1 MTWHLRPTSND
12 MSSMLVP
19 LLGFSDTVF
28 FKGVQESRG
37 GLEESVPGA
46 EGVDGF
52 LSLGTL
58 VTKMSTWRAEPGTR
72 AIHLLTIEAH
82 HEI

>member
-1 MTWHLRPTSND
+1 MTWHLRPTSNN

-37 GLEESVPGA
+37 GLEESGPVVE
-46 EGVDGF
+46 EGVDGC

-58 VTKMSTWRAEPGTR
+58 VTKIST
-72 AIHLLTIEAH
+72 
-82 HEI
+82 

>member
-1 MTWHLRPTSND
+1 
-12 MSSMLVP
+12 MLVP

-37 GLEESVPGA
+37 GLEESGPVVE
-46 EGVDGF
+46 EGVDGC

-58 VTKMSTWRAEPGTR
+58 VTKIST
-72 AIHLLTIEAH
+72 
-82 HEI
+82 